1 MAFKLPIPGGLKKDQ
16 KSVDKAGASLK
27 ADAKPGDSLSNLS
40 QSPLNKPAPKPAAKS
55 GGGFN
60 LFGFGKQTPVAPK
73 KVPGPITTAQTTSQT
88 TQQGPA
94 TNSGFS
100 ATANKT
106 QKIAAAVAATKV
118 TKPKKVTKGAFKLPI
133 IGDKPLINQLIV
145 LLVIAAIFVF
155 LAIAATV
162 YYQIKKDHAS
172 TYTNITSQLQFHTQ
186 RLAKSGGLAARG
198 DAVSFPQ
205 LQDSRDEFQRY
216 LDTLNNGGEAFSTQ
230 VPSARVSEELTSRL
244 EELTK
249 RFADSSNAATSIL
262 AAKTDLTDLSRNIA
276 QVRSGAEELAALS
289 QDLTGLMQQSGASPA
304 QILKVN
310 RLTFYAERLGRGS
323 AEILGSDI
331 IDPEVPF
338 LMGKDTNDFRELI
351 KALESGS
358 DALGITALRDGDTKV
373 RVAKLREQFLSFE
386 QNIQPILGNVQ
397 KLVSARQSGRAL
409 QQGSEQLLGN
419 VEQMQQ
425 ALAAEKNSFPLLLAL
440 LFGLLALAT
449 LALLAVVFLGDARRR
464 AAESEAENKRNQEA
478 ILRLLNEMGDLADGD
493 LTIRAKVTED
503 ITGAI
508 ADSMNYTIDELRT
521 LVTGVNNAS
530 NSVSVRSQQA
540 QAVSVQLL
548 DAAEKQSKEI
558 QNTTQDVLRVAET
571 LTLVSAS
578 AEESS
583 QVAMRSLAA
592 ADKGRM
598 AVQNSITGM
607 NDIREQIQET
617 SKRIKRLGESSQ
629 EIGEIVELISDIT
642 EQTNVLALN
651 AAIQA
656 ASAGE
661 AGRGFSVVA
670 EEVQRLAE
678 RSGEATKQI
687 GAIVK
692 TIQAD
697 TQDAVA
703 AMEKSTTG
711 VVEGAKLSD
720 AAGQALSEIDLVT
733 KNLAGLIQ
741 KISDDT
747 QTQATSAN
755 KVARNMQDILE
766 INRQTSVGTQQTAT
780 SIKDLADVA
789 SDLKASVSG
798 FKL

>member
-1 MAFKLPIPGGLKKDQ
+1 MALKLPSLLNTDKKKTGTKPNAPTAASSSGKSSGSFLDKLFGRNPLGTWPGG
-16 KSVDKAGASLK
+16 KAKELQPDRGPTTSGGSTTGTQTRK
-27 ADAKPGDSLSNLS
+27 ITADVA
-40 QSPLNKPAPKPAAKS
+40 AAKVTRPTRK
-55 GGGFN
+55 GGGFTLPLIGN
-60 LFGFGKQTPVAPK
+60 RPIEQQLPILLTIAALFGALT
-73 KVPGPITTAQTTSQT
+73 
-88 TQQGPA
+88 
-94 TNSGFS
+94 
-100 ATANKT
+100 
-106 QKIAAAVAATKV
+106 
-118 TKPKKVTKGAFKLPI
+118 
-133 IGDKPLINQLIV
+133 IG
-145 LLVIAAIFVF
+145 AIF
-155 LAIAATV
+155 LDARNRSNI
-162 YYQIKKDHAS
+162 S
-172 TYTNITSQLQFHTQ
+172 TFTNITSQLQYHSQ
-186 RLAKSGGLAARG
+186 RLAKSAGLAARG
-198 DAVSFPQ
+198 DLASFPQ

-216 LDTLNNGGEAFSTQ
+216 LNVLNDGGEAFNTT
-230 VPSARVSEELTSRL
+230 VPNARISEELTSRL
-244 EELTK
+244 AELTK
-249 RFADSSNAATSIL
+249 RFSDGSTAATAIL
-262 AAKTDLTDLSRNIA
+262 AAKTDLSELSRNIA
-276 QVRSGAEELAALS
+276 QVRAGSEELAELS
-289 QDLTGLMQQSGASPA
+289 QDLTGLMQQSGAPPA
-304 QILKVN
+304 QVLKVN
-310 RLTFYAERLGRGS
+310 RLTFLSERLGRGS
-323 AEILGSDI
+323 AEILGGEI
-331 IDPEVPF
+331 IDPTVPF
-338 LMGKDTNDFRELI
+338 LMGKDTNDYRELI

-358 DALGITALRDGDTKV
+358 DALGITALRDGDAKAK
-373 RVAKLREQFLSFE
+373 VAKLRESFNRFE
-386 QNIQPILGNVQ
+386 ENIKPILGSVQ
-397 KLVSARQSGRAL
+397 KLVSARQSGRVL
-409 QQGSEQLLGN
+409 QQGSDQLLNN
-419 VEQMQQ
+419 VEELQK
-425 ALAAEKNSFPLLLAL
+425 ALAVEKQNIPLILAFM
-440 LFGLLALAT
+440 FGAIALIFLGLIA
-449 LALLAVVFLGDARRR
+449 AVFLSDARKR
-464 AAESEAENKRNQEA
+464 AAESESENKRNQEA

-530 NSVSVRSQQA
+530 TSVSAKSQQA

-558 QNTTQDVLRVAET
+558 QETTQQVLGVAQT
-571 LTLVSAS
+571 LTTVSS
-578 AEESS
+578 NAEESS

-592 ADKGRM
+592 SDKGRV
-598 AVQNSITGM
+598 AVQNSISGM

-720 AAGQALSEIDLVT
+720 AAGQALSEIDTVT
-733 KNLAGLIQ
+733 KNLANLIQ
-741 KISDDT
+741 RISADT
-747 QTQATSAN
+747 QAQAASAN

-766 INRQTSVGTQQTAT
+766 INRQTTTGTQQTAS
-780 SIKDLADVA
+780 SIKELADVA

>member
-1 MAFKLPIPGGLKKDQ
+1 MAFKLPKPDFLKKT
-16 KSVDKAGASLK
+16 DKASATAAPAGKTGL
-27 ADAKPGDSLSNLS
+27 AKPASGKAEKTGGFSLAGLFGGGKKKSA
-40 QSPLNKPAPKPAAKS
+40 SPLAATSKMS
-55 GGGFN
+55 
-60 LFGFGKQTPVAPK
+60 
-73 KVPGPITTAQTTSQT
+73 TAGNRTMQP
-88 TQQGPA
+88 GPA
-94 TNSGFS
+94 TKSGFG
-100 ATANKT
+100 ATGDQT
-106 QKIAAAVAATKV
+106 QKIAAAVAANKV
-118 TKPKKVTKGAFKLPI
+118 TKTKKSGGGGFKLPL
-133 IGDKPLINQLIV
+133 IGNRPLEKQLPV
-145 LLVIAAIFVF
+145 LLFIFGIF
-155 LAIAATV
+155 LLLAIAAA
-162 YYQIKKDHAS
+162 YFDARNRS
-172 TYTNITSQLQFHTQ
+172 FNATYTNITSQLQFHTQ
-186 RLAKSGGLAARG
+186 RLAKSAGLAARG
-198 DAVSFPQ
+198 DSISFPQ

-216 LDTLNNGGEAFSTQ
+216 LGVLNDGGFAFGID

-249 RFADSSNAATSIL
+249 RYSDASNSATAIL
-262 AAKTDLTDLSRNIA
+262 SAKTDLTELARNIA

-289 QDLTGLMQQSGASPA
+289 QDLTGLMQQAGSPPP
-304 QILKVN
+304 QVLKVN
-310 RLTFYAERLGRGS
+310 RLTFLAERLGRGS
-323 AEILGSDI
+323 AEILGADV

-358 DALGITALRDGDTKV
+358 EALGIVALRDGDSKA
-373 RVAKLREQFLSFE
+373 RVIKLREQFTAFE
-386 QNIQPILGNVQ
+386 RNIQPILGNVQ
-397 KLVSARQSGRAL
+397 KLVSARQSGRAI
-409 QQGSEQLLGN
+409 QQGSEQLLST
-419 VEQMQQ
+419 VEQLQN
-425 ALAAEKNSFPLLLAL
+425 AFAAERNNLPLILAMVFGLMAL
-440 LFGLLALAT
+440 LTLGLLAA
-449 LALLAVVFLGDARRR
+449 VFLGDARRR
-464 AAESEAENKRNQEA
+464 AAASEAENKRNQEA

-530 NSVSVRSQQA
+530 NSVSVKSQQA

-558 QNTTQDVLRVAET
+558 QGTTQEVLRVAET

-583 QVAMRSLAA
+583 TVAMRSLAA

-598 AVQNSITGM
+598 AVQNSISGM
-607 NDIREQIQET
+607 NDIRDQIQET

-678 RSGEATKQI
+678 RSAEATKQI

-703 AMEKSTTG
+703 AMEKSTSG

-720 AAGQALSEIDLVT
+720 AAGQALTEIDSVT
-733 KNLAGLIQ
+733 KNLAQLIQ
-741 KISDDT
+741 KISADT
-747 QTQATSAN
+747 QTQAASAS

-766 INRQTSVGTQQTAT
+766 INRQTTTGTQQTAS
-780 SIKDLADVA
+780 SIKELADVA